1 MRTLLVMIML
11 AIAFPVKAH
20 EMTPTYFEFRPAFMD
35 GVCVTTMRL
44 FNRREDIRY
53 YEISVYDSEWNTI
66 PFAAESRII
75 ELDYL
80 SRDFFDVYIR
90 ESDLDRVEYICTR
103 SRLTRGSI
111 EDTGISSRICSRMG
125 PRVEHDE

>member
-1 MRTLLVMIML
+1 MRWIAGILLAVW
-11 AIAFPVKAH
+11 PVSVNSH
-20 EMTPTYFEFRPAFMD
+20 EMTPTYFSFGHSYVES
-35 GVCVTTMRL
+35 VCVTTMRL

-53 YEISVYDSEWNTI
+53 YEITVYDDQWNTI

-80 SRDFFDVYIR
+80 EQTHFDVYVR

-111 EDTGISSRICSRMG
+111 EDTGISSRICSRME
-125 PRVEHDE
+125 RNQ

>member
-1 MRTLLVMIML
+1 MRIVFGMIL
-11 AIAFPVKAH
+11 SVFASIASAH

-35 GVCVTTMRL
+35 GVCVTTMQL
-44 FNRREDIRY
+44 LNRREDIRY
-53 YEISVYDSEWNTI
+53 YEISVHDSEWNNI
-66 PFAAESRII
+66 PFAAEQRII
-75 ELDYL
+75 ELDYQA
-80 SRDFFDVYIR
+80 RTYFDVYIR